1 MSPSHHRQLMS
12 IAKLSTTLVLIFLVL
27 KLTGVINWS
36 WWYVFAPWIAEVGF
50 VAVLFGIV
58 FIAIRRNR

>member
-27 KLTGVINWS
+27 KLTGTITWS
-36 WWYVFAPWIAEVGF
+36 WWYVFAPWIAEVAF
-50 VAVLFGIV
+50 VTVLFGIV
-58 FIAIRRNR
+58 FISLFRNR